1 MNPSY
6 VSKCAQIA
14 SVLEVSGH
22 PKPGNVHR
30 TRNFPDMVFEDFLL
44 SGIAIGETMEK
55 AAEKGFKY
63 RNMPGK
69 WDKIGLGKMI
79 LEAVRETD
87 HWVANNTNLG
97 IVMLLTPI
105 SVVAGMFDLEYKGEP
120 NTPKTR
126 KIGETENN
134 EGYPITTKGET
145 KNKAILKTRSG
156 EGTEN
161 RAGFKIRSGGLIE
174 RWDEFRDII
183 DQIMRSTTSKDAV
196 NLYRAINIADAGG
209 MGEKDDLDVAA
220 ESSLQK
226 LREDDVNMFSV
237 LEMSASWDK
246 LSYELTHKMPVTF
259 QTGYPV
265 FQQVKSKNGQNEA
278 TVQTFLTI
286 LSQVPDTLISR
297 KFGEAKAGEVSAS
310 AMSILKEGGILTR
323 RGTSLV
329 GKFDQELI
337 KDGLNPGTTADFTA
351 SSIMVAY
358 LDGYRE
364 YTAKLH

>member
-30 TRNFPDMVFEDFLL
+30 TQNFPDMVFEDFLL

-55 AAEKGFKY
+55 AARKGFKY
-63 RNMPGK
+63 KSKTEK

-97 IVMLLTPI
+97 IVMLLAPI
-105 SVVAGMFDLEYKGEP
+105 SVVAGMSED
-120 NTPKTR
+120 
-126 KIGETENN
+126 ETVN
-134 EGYPITTKGET
+134 
-145 KNKAILKTRSG
+145 
-156 EGTEN
+156 
-161 RAGFKIRSGGLIE
+161 
-174 RWDEFRDII
+174 WDVFRDKI
-183 DQIMRSTTSKDAV
+183 DQLIRSTTSEDAV
-196 NLYRAINIADAGG
+196 NLYQAINIADAGG
-209 MGEKDDLDVAA
+209 MGEQDDLDVANK
-220 ESSLQK
+220 SSLQK
-226 LREDDVNMFSV
+226 LRDDNVNMFRV
-237 LEMSASWDK
+237 LEMSSAWDK

-259 QTGYPV
+259 EIGYPV
-265 FQQVKSKNGQNEA
+265 FQQVKSEKGINEA

-286 LSQVPDTLISR
+286 LSRVPDTLISR
-297 KFGEAKAGEVSAS
+297 KFTDAKAGEVSAR
-310 AMSILKEGGILTR
+310 AQAILEEGGILTR
-323 RGTSLV
+323 KGTSIV

-337 KDGLNPGTTADFTA
+337 KGGLNPGTTADFTA

-364 YTAKLH
+364 YKAKVH

>member
-44 SGIAIGETMEK
+44 SGIAIGDIMKK
-55 AAEKGFKY
+55 AAKKGLKY
-63 RNMPGK
+63 RDKPEK
-69 WDKIGLGKMI
+69 WNKISLGELI
-79 LEAVRETD
+79 LEAVQETN

-105 SVVAGMFDLEYKGEP
+105 SVVAGMED
-120 NTPKTR
+120 
-126 KIGETENN
+126 ETVN
-134 EGYPITTKGET
+134 
-145 KNKAILKTRSG
+145 
-156 EGTEN
+156 
-161 RAGFKIRSGGLIE
+161 
-174 RWDEFRDII
+174 WDFFRDKI
-183 DQIMRSTTSKDAV
+183 DHLIRKTTSEDAV
-196 NLYRAINIADAGG
+196 NLYQAINIADAGG
-209 MGEKDDLDVAA
+209 MGEQDDLDVAS

-237 LEMSASWDK
+237 LEMSSAWDK

-259 QTGYPV
+259 EIGYPI
-265 FQQVKSKNGQNEA
+265 FNQVKSENGINKA

-286 LSQVPDTLISR
+286 LSRVPDTLISR
-297 KFGEAKAGEVSAS
+297 KFGEVQAGKVSAS
-310 AMSILKEGGILTR
+310 AQTILENGGILTQT
-323 RGTSLV
+323 GTSLV
-329 GKFDQELI
+329 EKFDQELI

-358 LDGYRE
+358 LDGYGKYE
-364 YTAKLH
+364 TNLLE

>member
-55 AAEKGFKY
+55 AAKKGFKH
-63 RNMPGK
+63 RENPEK

-105 SVVAGMFDLEYKGEP
+105 SVVAGTSEDVTINWDGF
-120 NTPKTR
+120 R
-126 KIGETENN
+126 AKIDH
-134 EGYPITTKGET
+134 
-145 KNKAILKTRSG
+145 LV
-156 EGTEN
+156 
-161 RAGFKIRSGGLIE
+161 
-174 RWDEFRDII
+174 
-183 DQIMRSTTSKDAV
+183 RSTTSEDAV

-209 MGEKDDLDVAA
+209 MGEQDDLDVAS

-226 LREDDVNMFSV
+226 LRDDDVNMFGV

-259 QTGYPV
+259 ETGYPV
-265 FQQVKSKNGQNEA
+265 FRKFKSERSINEA
-278 TVQTFLTI
+278 TIQTFLTI
-286 LSQVPDTLISR
+286 LAQVPDTLINR
-297 KFGEAKAGEVSAS
+297 KFGESRAEEVSAQ
-310 AMSILKEGGILTR
+310 AKSILGEGGILTS
-323 RGTSLV
+323 RGRSMV
-329 GKFDQELI
+329 EKFDQELVSS
-337 KDGLNPGTTADFTA
+337 GLNPGTTADFTA

-358 LDGYRE
+358 LDGYQE
-364 YTAKLH
+364 YRAKHH